1 MFKCSLRTYMYKIEY
16 VGWDGR
22 SLPFSYQRSRQ
33 GAQSPA
39 NCHSLFTQGLIQN
52 PQKSIDVYS
61 LISVDLNTFLS
72 LRLAL
77 LRVAWPSNVF
87 GGLHRSIL

>member
-1 MFKCSLRTYMYKIEY
+1 MVELY
-16 VGWDGR
+16 
-22 SLPFSYQRSRQ
+22 
-33 GAQSPA
+33 
-39 NCHSLFTQGLIQN
+39 HSSIRGLDKEPEVQLLVILLLTQGLIQN

-77 LRVAWPSNVF
+77 LSVAWPSNVF
-87 GGLHRSIL
+87 GGLCRNVL

>member
-1 MFKCSLRTYMYKIEY
+1 MVEVYHSSIRGL
-16 VGWDGR
+16 DGEPKV
-22 SLPFSYQRSRQ
+22 LLLVIF
-33 GAQSPA
+33 
-39 NCHSLFTQGLIQN
+39 LLTQGLIQN

-77 LRVAWPSNVF
+77 LRVAWPSNIWRATQEYAVVLSEIMQKTVVT
-87 GGLHRSIL
+87 G